1 MTRQDVIEKVLKKIR
16 LEHRYQCKAAK
27 EIGITPVHLSNVLN
41 NSTLPIPD
49 KLLEWVGVEKFE
61 TITYKKVTQ

>member
-1 MTRQDVIEKVLKKIR
+1 MTRRDVIEKVLKKIR

-49 KLLEWVGVEKFE
+49 KLLDWVGVEKFE
-61 TITYKKVTQ
+61 IVTYKKVTR

>member
-1 MTRQDVIEKVLKKIR
+1 MTRQDVIDKALKKIR

-41 NSTLPIPD
+41 DSTLPIPD
-49 KLLEWVGVEKFE
+49 KLLDWLEIEKFE
-61 TITYKKVTQ
+61 IVTYKKVTQ

>member
-1 MTRQDVIEKVLKKIR
+1 MTRQDVIEKALKKIR

-41 NSTLPIPD
+41 DSTLPIPD
-49 KLLEWVGVEKFE
+49 KLLAWVGVEKFE
-61 TITYKKVTQ
+61 TITYKKVAQ

>member
-1 MTRQDVIEKVLKKIR
+1 MTRQDVIDKALKKIR

-41 NSTLPIPD
+41 DSTLPIPD
-49 KLLEWVGVEKFE
+49 KLLDWLEIEKFE
-61 TITYKKVTQ
+61 TVTYKKVTR

>member
-1 MTRQDVIEKVLKKIR
+1 MTRQDVIEKALKKIR

-27 EIGITPVHLSNVLN
+27 EIGITAVHLSNVLN

-49 KLLEWVGVEKFE
+49 KLLAWVGVEKFE
-61 TITYKKVTQ
+61 IVTYKKVTQ

>member
-1 MTRQDVIEKVLKKIR
+1 MTRQDVIEKALKKIR

-41 NSTLPIPD
+41 DSTLPIPD
-49 KLLEWVGVEKFE
+49 KLLDWLEIEKFE
-61 TITYKKVTQ
+61 TVTYKKVTR